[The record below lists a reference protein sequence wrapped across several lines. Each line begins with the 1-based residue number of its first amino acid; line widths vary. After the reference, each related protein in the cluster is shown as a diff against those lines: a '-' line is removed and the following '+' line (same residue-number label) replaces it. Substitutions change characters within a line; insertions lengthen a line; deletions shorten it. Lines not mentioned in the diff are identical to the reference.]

1 MSSHEEIQKA
11 YLDYQS
17 GVFGLPWDHK
27 ISDEAWLE
35 VCRQKGQGSRQ
46 VSEPAEEE

>member
-1 MSSHEEIQKA
+1 MSSREEIQKA

-17 GVFGLPWDHK
+17 GEFGRPWDHT

-35 VCRQKGQGSRQ
+35 ACRQGPGFEK
-46 VSEPAEEE
+46 VLEPAEEE